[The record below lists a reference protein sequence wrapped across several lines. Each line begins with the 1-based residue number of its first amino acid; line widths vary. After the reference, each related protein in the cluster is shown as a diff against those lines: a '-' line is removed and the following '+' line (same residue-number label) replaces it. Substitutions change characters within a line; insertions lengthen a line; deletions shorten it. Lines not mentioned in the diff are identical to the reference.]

1 MTTLTYIGGIF
12 VVSISSSLSRI
23 SSLSLGYSSNL
34 MASPGKRYEEDYQN
48 EKETFNYHNLR

>member
-34 MASPGKRYEEDYQN
+34 MASPGKRHEEDYQN